1 MKESFNIIK
10 IIFQIFIYLFSCS
23 VFYMT
28 EISENVKKNKKKI
41 FKIEIVESALRQNE
55 RKHFF
60 LVILSI
66 IGQENIQMRLL
77 RG

>member
-1 MKESFNIIK
+1 
-10 IIFQIFIYLFSCS
+10 
-23 VFYMT
+23 MT